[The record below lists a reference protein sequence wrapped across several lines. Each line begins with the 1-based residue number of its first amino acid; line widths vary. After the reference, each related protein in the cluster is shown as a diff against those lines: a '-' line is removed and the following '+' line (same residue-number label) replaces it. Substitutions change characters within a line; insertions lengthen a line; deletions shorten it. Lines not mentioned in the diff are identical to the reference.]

1 MSLIRCPSC
10 KLDTSDSLERCPN
23 CGFTLGSSP
32 LLASLQSHAADAVA
46 TSSTLAQSASR
57 SGALA
62 QLASVP
68 KLFWLT
74 LVLVV
79 LAFVPHAFPVLIV
92 LAIAWQ
98 MFQRR
103 SAGDRKLQLET
114 WQAFVRELQGVQK
127 GEPGKPLER
136 LRRVEREIQGKREV

>member
-10 KLDTSDSLERCPN
+10 KLDTSDSLVRCPN

-32 LLASLQSHAADAVA
+32 LLASLQSHTADAIA
-46 TSSTLAQSASR
+46 TSSTLAQGAAR
-57 SGALA
+57 SGPFS

-68 KLFWLT
+68 RMFWLT
-74 LVLVV
+74 AVLVV

-103 SAGDRKLQLET
+103 SAGDKKMQAEA
-114 WQAFVRELQGVQK
+114 WQAFVRELK
-127 GEPGKPLER
+127 GLNKSSSDKPLER
-136 LRRVEREIQGKREV
+136 LRRIERDLGDKRDA